1 LKTPKQLL
9 VGFAL
14 ETDNEEANALKKLKE
29 KNLDCIVLN
38 SLKTKGAG
46 FGFDT
51 NQVQLILKKGET
63 KKFGLKPKHE
73 VAKDIVNQVIEL
85 LHA

>member
-1 LKTPKQLL
+1 MKTAKQLL

-14 ETDNEEANALKKLKE
+14 ETDNEEANARKKLKE

-38 SLKTKGAG
+38 SLKQQGAG

-51 NQVQLILKKGET
+51 NQVSIIRKNGEIV
-63 KKFGLKPKHE
+63 KFGLKPKHQ
-73 VAKDIVNQVIEL
+73 VAQDIVEQVISL
-85 LHA
+85 LHV